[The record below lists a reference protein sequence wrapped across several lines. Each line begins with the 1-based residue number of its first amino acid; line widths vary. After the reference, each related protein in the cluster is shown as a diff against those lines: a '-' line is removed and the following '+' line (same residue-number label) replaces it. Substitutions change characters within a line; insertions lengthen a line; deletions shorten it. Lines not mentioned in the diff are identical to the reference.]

1 MTIECKAG
9 ASIAQRTLQAG
20 NNSKE
25 VQKLLMWDSVL
36 HSLGTS

>member
-1 MTIECKAG
+1 MTIECNAG
-9 ASIAQRTLQAG
+9 ASNAQDILHAG

-25 VQKLLMWDSVL
+25 VQKLLMRDSVL